1 MNPMATGNAPF
12 WIPAI
17 TGMVQFIH
25 PRLIK
30 PCEKSE
36 FINAIGKYS
45 TGIVWSKKDAANQTK
60 DNLLAAAAEYLKS
73 IGMPHVPLSSIAMNI
88 ADGDSDEYK
97 AKGLEGTWSKNLST
111 SKGKD
116 KPVSNPPKVFQL
128 PSIDGQDI
136 ILDPSRECINHGDFG
151 YCRVKV
157 GVSFIAVT
165 DKDALAAKRAR
176 GQYLHE
182 GNKEVVMAI
191 GLTECIRSHAGD
203 GSKFLGGDR
212 GVAEVKSMFRGY
224 VAPAPAAPT
233 DDNSDELLSSK

>member
-1 MNPMATGNAPF
+1 MKPMATGNAPF
-12 WIPAI
+12 WVPAI
-17 TGMVQFIH
+17 TGPIQFIH

-36 FINAIGKYS
+36 FINSIGKYS
-45 TGIVWSKKDAANQTK
+45 TGIVWRKSDAANVTK
-60 DNLLAAAAEYLKS
+60 ANLLAAAGEYLKS
-73 IGMPHVPLSSIAMNI
+73 IGKPHIPLSSIALNI
-88 ADGDSDEYK
+88 ADGDTDEYK

-128 PSIDGQDI
+128 PSIDGQEI
-136 ILDPSRECINHGDFG
+136 VLDPSRECIKHGDFG

-165 DKDALAAKRAR
+165 NQDLLKLYKSQ
-176 GQYLHE
+176 GKYLEE

-212 GVAEVKSMFRGY
+212 GVAEVKSMFKGY
-224 VAPAPAAPT
+224 VAPTPAAPAADT
-233 DDNSDELLSSK
+233 SDELLSPQ